1 MNPEL
6 IVAAMLNVAGVT
18 NLVGNRRAMGQL
30 PQNTAFPALVYT
42 IVDATPMPHLN
53 YSVERQMA
61 RARIQINPIAKTIP
75 EVKSIL
81 DAIRAA
87 MDFKLQQ
94 VYATKTVISSRMELL
109 GPMEKDDDLGVWT
122 QSVDYMLMWY
132 E

>member
-6 IVAAMLNVAGVT
+6 IVASMLNVAGIT
-18 NLVGNRRAMGQL
+18 SLVGSRRAMGQL

-61 RARIQINPIAKTIP
+61 RARIQINPIAKSIP

-81 DAIRAA
+81 DAVRAA

-94 VYATKTVISSRMELL
+94 VYATKTIISSRMELL
-109 GPMEKDDDLGVWT
+109 GPIEKDDDLGVWT
-122 QSVDYMLMWY
+122 QSVDYMLMYY

>member
-42 IVDATPMPHLN
+42 IVDATAMPHLN
-53 YSVERQMA
+53 FSTERQMA
-61 RARIQINPIAKTIP
+61 RARIQINPIAKSIP

-81 DAIRAA
+81 DAVRAA

-109 GPMEKDDDLGVWT
+109 GPIEKDDDLGVWT

>member
-30 PQNTAFPALVYT
+30 PQNTTFPALVYT

-109 GPMEKDDDLGVWT
+109 GPIEKDDDLGVWT

>member
-6 IVAAMLNVAGVT
+6 IVAAMLNVTGVT

-61 RARIQINPIAKTIP
+61 RARIQRPPIAKSIA

-81 DAIRAA
+81 DAVRAA

-94 VYATKTVISSRMELL
+94 VYANKTVISSRLELL
-109 GPMEKDDDLGVWT
+109 GPIEKDDDLGVWT

>member
-6 IVAAMLNVAGVT
+6 IVASMLNNAGVIA
-18 NLVGNRRAMGQL
+18 LVGDRRAMGQL
-30 PQNTAFPALVYT
+30 PQNSAFPAIVFT

-53 YSVERQMA
+53 FSIERQMA
-61 RARIQINPIAKTIP
+61 RARIQINPIAKTIG

-81 DAIRAA
+81 VAVRSA

-94 VYATKTVISSRMELL
+94 VFAGKTVISSRVELL
-109 GPMEKDDDLGVWT
+109 GPIEKDDEIGVFT
-122 QSVDYMLMWY
+122 QSVDYMLMYY

>member
-6 IVAAMLNVAGVT
+6 IVASMLNVAGVT
-18 NLVGNRRAMGQL
+18 NLVGSRRAMGQL
-30 PQNTAFPALVYT
+30 PQNSAFPALVYT

-61 RARIQINPIAKTIP
+61 RARIQINPIAKSIA

-81 DAIRAA
+81 DAVRAA

-94 VYATKTVISSRMELL
+94 VYANKTVISSRMELL
-109 GPMEKDDDLGVWT
+109 GPIEKDDDLGVWT

>member
-6 IVAAMLNVAGVT
+6 IIAAMLNTSGITA
-18 NLVGNRRAMGQL
+18 LVSTRKAMSQL

-42 IVDATPMPHLN
+42 IVDAVPLPHLQ

-61 RARIQINPIAKTIP
+61 RARVQINPLAKTMA
-75 EVKSIL
+75 EVK
-81 DAIRAA
+81 AIHEQVRLA

-94 VYATKTVISSRMELL
+94 TYAGKTVISSRLDL
-109 GPMEKDDDLGVWT
+109 FGSPEKDLDTGTWT
-122 QSVDYMLMWY
+122 QSADYLVSYY

>member
-6 IVAAMLNVAGVT
+6 IVASMLNVAGVT
-18 NLVGNRRAMGQL
+18 ALVGNRRAMGQL

-42 IVDATPMPHLN
+42 IVDATPTPHLN
-53 YSVERQMA
+53 FSTERQMA
-61 RARIQINPIAKTIP
+61 RARIQINPIAKSIA

-81 DAIRAA
+81 DAVRAA

-109 GPMEKDDDLGVWT
+109 GPIEKDDDLGVWT

>member
-42 IVDATPMPHLN
+42 IVDATAMPHLN

-61 RARIQINPIAKTIP
+61 RARIQINPIAKSIP

-81 DAIRAA
+81 DAVRAA

-94 VYATKTVISSRMELL
+94 VYATKTVISSRLELL
-109 GPMEKDDDLGVWT
+109 GPIEKDDDLGVWT

>member
-6 IVAAMLNVAGVT
+6 IVASMLNVAGIT
-18 NLVGNRRAMGQL
+18 ALVGNRRAMGQL

-94 VYATKTVISSRMELL
+94 VYANKTVISSRMELL
-109 GPMEKDDDLGVWT
+109 GPIEKDDDLGVWT

>member
-6 IVAAMLNVAGVT
+6 IVASMLNVAGVT
-18 NLVGNRRAMGQL
+18 NLVGSRRAMGQL

-42 IVDATPMPHLN
+42 IVDSTPMPHLN

-94 VYATKTVISSRMELL
+94 VYANKTVISSRMELL
-109 GPMEKDDDLGVWT
+109 GPIEKDDDLGVWT

>member
-18 NLVGNRRAMGQL
+18 ALVGNRRAMGQL
-30 PQNTAFPALVYT
+30 PQNTAFPAIVFT
-42 IVDATPMPHLN
+42 IVDATPMPNLN
-53 YSVERQMA
+53 FSSGNQMA
-61 RARIQINPIAKTIP
+61 RARIQINPIAKTIG

-81 DAIRAA
+81 EAVRAA

-94 VYATKTVISSRMELL
+94 VFAGKTVISSRVELL
-109 GPMEKDDDLGVWT
+109 GPIEKDDDLGVFT
-122 QSVDYMLMWY
+122 QSVDYMLMYY

>member
-61 RARIQINPIAKTIP
+61 RARIQINPIAKSIP

-94 VYATKTVISSRMELL
+94 VYATKTVISSRLELL
-109 GPMEKDDDLGVWT
+109 GPIEKDDDLGVWT

>member
-6 IVAAMLNVAGVT
+6 IVASMLNVAGVT

-42 IVDATPMPHLN
+42 IVDATPTPHLN
-53 YSVERQMA
+53 YSGERQMA

-81 DAIRAA
+81 DAVRAA

-109 GPMEKDDDLGVWT
+109 GPIEKDDDLGVWT

>member
-6 IVAAMLNVAGVT
+6 IVASMLNVAGVT

-30 PQNTAFPALVYT
+30 PQNTVFPALVYT
-42 IVDATPMPHLN
+42 IVDAAAMPHLN
-53 YSVERQMA
+53 FSTERQMA
-61 RARIQINPIAKTIP
+61 RARIQINPIAKSIA

-81 DAIRAA
+81 DAVRAA

-94 VYATKTVISSRMELL
+94 VYATKTVISSRLELL
-109 GPMEKDDDLGVWT
+109 GPIEKDDDLGVWT

>member
-109 GPMEKDDDLGVWT
+109 GPIEKDDDLGVWT

>member
-61 RARIQINPIAKTIP
+61 RARIQINPIAKTIS

-81 DAIRAA
+81 EAVRAA
-87 MDFKLQQ
+87 MDFKFQQ
-94 VYATKTVISSRMELL
+94 VFAGKTVISSRVELL
-109 GPMEKDDDLGVWT
+109 GPIEKDDDIGVFT
-122 QSVDYMLMWY
+122 QSVDYMLMYY

>member
-6 IVAAMLNVAGVT
+6 IVASMLNVAGIT
-18 NLVGNRRAMGQL
+18 ALVGNRRAMGQL

-109 GPMEKDDDLGVWT
+109 GPIEKDDDLGVWT

>member
-61 RARIQINPIAKTIP
+61 RARIQINPIAKSIP

-109 GPMEKDDDLGVWT
+109 GPIEKDDDLGVWT

>member
-94 VYATKTVISSRMELL
+94 VYATKTVISSRIELL
-109 GPMEKDDDLGVWT
+109 GPIEKDDDLGVWT